1 MYRRVISNGARPV
14 MQYRATSFIISLLL
28 PLLGDAAFASS
39 ADLEHGAR
47 VFETCAACHAID
59 SDVNKMGPHLKGV
72 VGRAAGSV
80 PDFRYSQSMRKAG
93 ADGLVWDET
102 ALAEF
107 LSSPKKKVPGT
118 SMRFWGLWFQSEID
132 DVIAFMKA
140 NP

>member
-1 MYRRVISNGARPV
+1 MTWSQAPHEKS
-14 MQYRATSFIISLLL
+14 MSYRATKTVLSIFL
-28 PLLGDAAFASS
+28 PLLCYASFAAG

-93 ADGLVWDET
+93 SDGLVWDES

-132 DVIAFMKA
+132 DVIAYMKA

>member
-1 MYRRVISNGARPV
+1 MSYRAAAALLLLFFPMLAGAR
-14 MQYRATSFIISLLL
+14 S
-28 PLLGDAAFASS
+28 AAG

-72 VGRAAGSV
+72 FGRAAGSV

-93 ADGLVWDET
+93 TDGLVWDEA
-102 ALAEF
+102 ALAAF
-107 LSSPKKKVPGT
+107 LSSPKKMVPGT

-132 DVIAFMKA
+132 DVIAYMKA